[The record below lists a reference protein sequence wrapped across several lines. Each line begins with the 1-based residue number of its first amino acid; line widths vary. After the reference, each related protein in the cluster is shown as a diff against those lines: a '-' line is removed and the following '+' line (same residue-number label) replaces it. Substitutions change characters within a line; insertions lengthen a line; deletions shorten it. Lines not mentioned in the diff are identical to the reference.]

1 MRKKSIAELEYIIKD
16 AGEAAV
22 CMKDVNPVAEA
33 KYLDQVNDAV
43 TELARRRNPVVRTR
57 KPAQP
62 QRSYAW

>member
-1 MRKKSIAELEYIIKD
+1 
-16 AGEAAV
+16 
-22 CMKDVNPVAEA
+22 MKDVNPVAEA